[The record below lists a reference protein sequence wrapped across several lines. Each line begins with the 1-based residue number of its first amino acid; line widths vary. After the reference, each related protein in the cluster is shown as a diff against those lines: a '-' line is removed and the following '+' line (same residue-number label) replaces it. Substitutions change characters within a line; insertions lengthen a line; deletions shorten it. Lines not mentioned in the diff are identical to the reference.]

1 MRSLKSI
8 IEKIA
13 KLFLQKANAFTR
25 INNLFVHPLPQGI
38 QHLIGGLDASIS
50 PQQQGFEIVENLRR
64 QRIVTKVLEKTGH
77 KTLTGLLE
85 AAAKPAQPINFLKGN
100 LINTTPLGRK
110 HLSRPGEILI
120 KVTQLRLVRVDGGL
134 GRWSRS
140 GCRGSLEG
148 SVVQILLT
156 LLALSSGL
164 LEQRQPR
171 CWCW

>member
-1 MRSLKSI
+1 LI
-8 IEKIA
+8 
-13 KLFLQKANAFTR
+13 
-25 INNLFVHPLPQGI
+25 HPLPQSI

-50 PQQQGFEIVENLRR
+50 PQEQGFEIVENLRR
-64 QRIVTKVLEKTGH
+64 QWVVTKVLEKTGH
-77 KTLTGLLE
+77 KTLTGLFE
-85 AAAKPAQPINFLKGN
+85 AAAKPAQPIDFLEGN
-100 LINTTPLGRK
+100 LIDTTALGRK

-120 KVTQLRLVRVDGGL
+120 KVTQPWLFRIDGGL

-171 CWCW
+171 SWCW